1 MSGDSA
7 VSGLSLHDAVAVD
20 ADGGH
25 ETERTEAL
33 SDDIGLDISIV
44 VLAGPNETTIALNNL
59 SNDIVDETMFVPE
72 ALGLEGLKVLLL
84 VDLLESIDEKTVV
97 LLENGVLGRHL
108 EGEITVERVLEASTG
123 EGSDRFVSVEHTHV
137 DTSIDIGDVLLD
149 GRSTVLGGEGDIDT
163 AGLGDDVVLA
173 TVLVTESVSSNDD
186 GLGPAWHTAGD
197 VGDNDGLSEDGT
209 VEDVSDG
216 SVGGS
221 PHLLEV
227 EFLNTALVGG
237 DGGALD
243 GDLMFLGGLSSVD
256 GDLIVSGVTAGHRQ
270 VVVLSLEVNV
280 GVDVTL
286 LDPLPDDAG
295 HLITVHVD
303 DGVGN
308 LNLAEGGAEV
318 SLLDESG
325 KHVFRFL
332 IFLIMISMQKIFIK
346 FIWTYQLIPQIK
358 NKRNIFYRS
367 FRVTMIYFKF
377 WKWKRVLFE

>member
-59 SNDIVDETMFVPE
+59 SNDIVDETMLVPE

-97 LLENGVLGRHL
+97 LLEDGVLGRHL

-123 EGSDRFVSVEHTHV
+123 KGSDGFVSVEHTHV

-197 VGDNDGLSEDGT
+197 VRDNDGLSEDGT

-221 PHLLEV
+221 PHLLEA
-227 EFLNTALVGG
+227 EFSDTSLIWG
-237 DGGALD
+237 DSSALD
-243 GDLMFLGGLSSVD
+243 TNLAGLDGFCGLM
-256 GDLIVSGVTAGHRQ
+256 GDLIVSGIT
-270 VVVLSLEVNV
+270 VLDAEIEVL
-280 GVDVTL
+280 DIQITMREDELL
-286 LDPLPDDAG
+286 LDELPDNSG
-295 HLITVHVD
+295 HLISVHLDNGVSDLDLGGCGVD
-303 DGVGN
+303 H
-308 LNLAEGGAEV
+308 L
-318 SLLDESG
+318 S
-325 KHVFRFL
+325 
-332 IFLIMISMQKIFIK
+332 
-346 FIWTYQLIPQIK
+346 FIWVK
-358 NKRNIFYRS
+358 
-367 FRVTMIYFKF
+367 
-377 WKWKRVLFE
+377 VLF